1 MARIL
6 LSLVIILAGFGFSLK
21 AEWLYVQFG
30 KVGFAEKYF
39 RLAGGTRLFYRLLG
53 VFMVFFGFLV
63 MTNLHGEFL
72 SWVLSPLIR
81 VSQPTG

>member
-30 KVGFAEKYF
+30 AVGFAEKYF
-39 RLAGGTRLFYRLLG
+39 RLAGGTRLFYRFFG
-53 VFMVFFGFLV
+53 VFLVFLGFLI
-63 MTNLHGEFL
+63 MMNLYGEFL
-72 SWVLSPLIR
+72 SWILSPLIR
-81 VSQPTG
+81 VSQPVE